1 MDSRVPKLLFVT
13 LAIFAAAYFYSVYGS
28 LPEIVASHFD
38 ANGNPNGWASKQ
50 GFLVFFI
57 VVSAV
62 PAVLV
67 FVVPA
72 IFKALPVE
80 LINLPNKRY
89 WLSPER
95 SAATIDFLT
104 SHFAWFG
111 CAVYVLML
119 FVFDYAVRTN
129 LHPEHRPDPNS
140 MWTALIVFAGF
151 AAVWSI
157 VLAGRFFRTPDAS
170 AKL

>member
-1 MDSRVPKLLFVT
+1 
-13 LAIFAAAYFYSVYGS
+13 
-28 LPEIVASHFD
+28 
-38 ANGNPNGWASKQ
+38 
-50 GFLVFFI
+50 VFFV
-57 VVSAV
+57 VVSV
-62 PAVLV
+62 IPAVLV

-95 SAATIDFLT
+95 SAETMDFLT

-129 LHPEHRPDPNS
+129 LHPDHRPDPNS
-140 MWTALIVFAGF
+140 MWIPLIVFAGF

-157 VLAGRFFRTPDAS
+157 ALAVHFFRTPDAS
-170 AKL
+170 NNA

>member
-1 MDSRVPKLLFVT
+1 MDSRLPKLLFVT
-13 LAIFAAAYFYSVYGS
+13 LAVFAAGYFYSVYGT
-28 LPEIVASHFD
+28 LPEVVASHFD
-38 ANGNPNGWASKQ
+38 AYGNPNGWASKQ
-50 GFLVFFI
+50 AFFVFAI
-57 VVSAV
+57 VISVI

-72 IFKALPVE
+72 IIKALPVD

-95 SAATIDFLT
+95 SDQTLEFLT

-111 CAVYVLML
+111 CAVYALML
-119 FVFDYAVRTN
+119 YVLDYAVRTN

-140 MWTALIVFAGF
+140 MWIALMAFAGF
-151 AAVWSI
+151 AAVWS
-157 VLAGRFFRTPDAS
+157 VLLALHFARTPETS

>member
-13 LAIFAAAYFYSVYGS
+13 LAVFAAAYLYSVYDT
-28 LPEIVASHFD
+28 LPEVVASHFD
-38 ANGNPNGWASKQ
+38 AYGNPNGWASKQ
-50 GFLVFFI
+50 AFLVFFI
-57 VVSAV
+57 GVSV
-62 PAVLV
+62 IPAVLV

-72 IFKALPVE
+72 IIKALPVN

-95 SAATIDFLT
+95 SDKTLDFLT

-111 CAVYVLML
+111 CAVYGLML
-119 FVFDYAVRTN
+119 YVFDYAVGTN
-129 LHPEHRPDPNS
+129 LHPDHRPDPNS
-140 MWTALIVFAGF
+140 MWIALIAFAGF
-151 AAVWSI
+151 AAVWS
-157 VLAGRFFRTPDAS
+157 VLLAVRFFRTPEPS